1 MKKILVVLISVLIV
15 CISLPFAACGT
26 VYDDKEVLKIVTER
40 HEGMSQFG
48 EAYTREFNFETGKVS
63 DYVRVNEEYLQNE
76 INYYKEYPEHLP
88 NKYESVEQFEEELY
102 ERYNNP
108 KTVTEFTEEQGNQLL
123 KSITKSGFYTWKD
136 RYETN
141 KIIMDGG
148 SAQVKVYFIDGTVKS
163 TYIYYKNP
171 KNYNKIMEAFEN
183 NLGVKFYLSWQ
194 ML

>member
-1 MKKILVVLISVLIV
+1 MKKILVALISVLIA

-26 VYDDKEVLKIVTER
+26 VYDDLEVLKIVTEW
-40 HEGMSQFG
+40 HEGMSRFG
-48 EAYTREFNFETGKVS
+48 EAYTREFDFVEGSVTDTIVVK
-63 DYVRVNEEYLQNE
+63 EEYLQTE
-76 INYYKEYPEHLP
+76 IDYYKEYPEQFP
-88 NKYESVEQFEEELY
+88 EYYESVEQFEEELY

-123 KSITKSGFYTWKD
+123 KSITKLGFYTWKD

-148 SAQVKVYFIDGTVKS
+148 SAQVKVYFTDGTVKS

-171 KNYNKIMEAFEN
+171 KNYNKIMKAFEN
-183 NLGVKFYLSWQ
+183 NLGVTFYLSW
-194 ML
+194 